1 MKKEELQQ
9 AMQLIYDILEDD
21 KFLEAVTS
29 SLWKLFIKLKEKGF
43 TEDQAMRIVTNFNS
57 KK

>member
-1 MKKEELQQ
+1 MEKKEIQR

-29 SLWKLFIKLKEKGF
+29 SLWKLFTKLKEKGF
-43 TEDQAMRIVTNFNS
+43 TEEQAITIVTNFNS